1 MEDVVKN
8 TIKDAIKVLP
18 EYTPYY
24 IMDEVQYYFDKTNTG
39 KNDCFTL
46 ENVICLV
53 NMAKFSNRVNDKQT
67 EEIKKSIR
75 KIKEKYTLIGRF
87 L

>member
-24 IMDEVQYYFDKTNTG
+24 IMDEVQHYFDKINTG

-46 ENVICLV
+46 ENAICLV

-75 KIKEKYTLIGRF
+75 KIKEKYTLMGKF